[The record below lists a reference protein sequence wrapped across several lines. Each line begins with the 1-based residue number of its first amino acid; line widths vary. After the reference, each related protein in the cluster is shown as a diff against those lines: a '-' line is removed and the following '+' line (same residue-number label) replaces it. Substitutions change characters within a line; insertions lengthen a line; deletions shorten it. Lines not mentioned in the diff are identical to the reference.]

1 MVTVKE
7 LQAELRKRGLQTT
20 GLKAELVQRL
30 AEASANETKKEGT
43 ADGTPRK
50 KSKTQSKRKSSTA
63 NSKGASKRRKKE
75 LAGYGTIPPHI
86 TPDELCHPNTT
97 RNFAD
102 LLVRMKVRRIPRDVL
117 TWAIK
122 QRRIATVLRAIGLYV
137 TQHLCVEGG
146 QVCSPHEGY
155 YEVEG
160 GHVVLKA
167 FCADAPMSVEATLF
181 EDAVSKYGTQLK
193 GMQIDNEFPT
203 MDHVALRG
211 RDEYFFC
218 LGPWMEEYKQ
228 GETEPG
234 IVIVK
239 CWKRVDMLQQDPG
252 FNFDAAEWP
261 FESLGATITDRDIA
275 AEFQAILDITQGK
288 SGHLLLNGWDDTPS
302 AMRANESSG
311 ATELHIAAWCMTGPH
326 VDTVLA
332 DKKSSTKQI
341 DAAFPWASE

>member
-117 TWAIK
+117 TWAID
-122 QRRIATVLRAIGLYV
+122 QTTANRNCFACDWPLRDTAPVRRRGASLLTSRRVL
-137 TQHLCVEGG
+137 
-146 QVCSPHEGY
+146 
-155 YEVEG
+155 
-160 GHVVLKA
+160 
-167 FCADAPMSVEATLF
+167 
-181 EDAVSKYGTQLK
+181 
-193 GMQIDNEFPT
+193 
-203 MDHVALRG
+203 
-211 RDEYFFC
+211 
-218 LGPWMEEYKQ
+218 
-228 GETEPG
+228 
-234 IVIVK
+234 
-239 CWKRVDMLQQDPG
+239 
-252 FNFDAAEWP
+252 
-261 FESLGATITDRDIA
+261 
-275 AEFQAILDITQGK
+275 
-288 SGHLLLNGWDDTPS
+288 
-302 AMRANESSG
+302 
-311 ATELHIAAWCMTGPH
+311 
-326 VDTVLA
+326 
-332 DKKSSTKQI
+332 
-341 DAAFPWASE
+341 